1 MTLRKMLLVVFVSL
15 TALVLNACGCG
26 CGKSE
31 ENTLKG
37 FISVI
42 GNDPFTKLALK
53 TDEGKFII
61 LKSSKEMNEE
71 LNKKQGSYY
80 LIHYSQKITEENND
94 VVIVEKAIPIKND
107 SK

>member
-1 MTLRKMLLVVFVSL
+1 MTLRKMILVFIISI
-15 TALVLNACGCG
+15 TALINNACSCC

-31 ENTLKG
+31 ENTIKG

-42 GNDPFTKLALK
+42 GNDPFTKLAIK

-80 LIHYSQKITEENND
+80 LIHFSKKITDENND